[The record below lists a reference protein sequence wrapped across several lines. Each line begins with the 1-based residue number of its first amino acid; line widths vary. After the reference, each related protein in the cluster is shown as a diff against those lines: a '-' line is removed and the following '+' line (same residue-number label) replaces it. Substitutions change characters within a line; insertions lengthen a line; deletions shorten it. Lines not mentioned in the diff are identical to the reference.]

1 MNPYILGPVF
11 GALAGAFM
19 GWLMNERSIL
29 GTANWIPGFVLMGIL
44 WGISGAAKFSAG
56 WNEDPEKSGG
66 RNEDPEKGELLT
78 ETRDYRK
85 KLRKRER
92 DNRKQDE

>member
-19 GWLMNERSIL
+19 GWLMNTRSVI
-29 GTANWIPGFVLMGIL
+29 GTANWIPTYVVMGIL
-44 WGISGAAKFSAG
+44 SGLLGGSKLG
-56 WNEDPEKSGG
+56 NEKK
-66 RNEDPEKGELLT
+66 EDREKGELLT

-92 DNRKQDE
+92 DNKKQDE

>member
-1 MNPYILGPVF
+1 MNPYILGPAF

-19 GWLMNERSIL
+19 GWLMNEHSIL

-44 WGISGAAKFSAG
+44 WGISGAARLSGGKK
-56 WNEDPEKSGG
+56 DPEA
-66 RNEDPEKGELLT
+66 GELLT

>member
-19 GWLMNERSIL
+19 GWLMNSRAIL

-44 WGISGAAKFSAG
+44 WGISGAAKF
-56 WNEDPEKSGG
+56 SGG

>member
-29 GTANWIPGFVLMGIL
+29 GTANWIPGSVLMGIL
-44 WGISGAAKFSAG
+44 WGIGGAAKFSG
-56 WNEDPEKSGG
+56 DRKDE
-66 RNEDPEKGELLT
+66 PEKGEFLT
-78 ETRDYRK
+78 ETKEYK
-85 KLRKRER
+85 KKIKKRE
-92 DNRKQDE
+92 KTKDEQK

>member
-29 GTANWIPGFVLMGIL
+29 GTANWIPGYVLIGIL
-44 WGISGAAKFSAG
+44 WGIGGAAKFSG
-56 WNEDPEKSGG
+56 DRKEE
-66 RNEDPEKGELLT
+66 PEKGELLT
-78 ETRDYRK
+78 ETKANKKKRK
-85 KLRKRER
+85 EEEAKDKAQR
-92 DNRKQDE
+92 

>member
-19 GWLMNERSIL
+19 GWLMNERAIL

-44 WGISGAAKFSAG
+44 WGISGAARLSGGKK
-56 WNEDPEKSGG
+56 DPEA
-66 RNEDPEKGELLT
+66 GELLT
-78 ETRDYRK
+78 ETKAYKKKRK
-85 KLRKRER
+85 EEAAKDKTQR
-92 DNRKQDE
+92 

>member
-29 GTANWIPGFVLMGIL
+29 GTANWIPGSVLMGIL
-44 WGISGAAKFSAG
+44 WGIAGAAKFSAG

-78 ETRDYRK
+78 ETRGYRK

>member
-29 GTANWIPGFVLMGIL
+29 GTATWIPGFVLMGIL
-44 WGISGAAKFSAG
+44 WGISVRRKVQRRQERG
-56 WNEDPEKSGG
+56 SGKRRTAH
-66 RNEDPEKGELLT
+66 RNQSL
-78 ETRDYRK
+78 
-85 KLRKRER
+85 
-92 DNRKQDE
+92 

>member
-19 GWLMNERSIL
+19 GWLMNERAIL

-44 WGISGAAKFSAG
+44 WGISGAAKFS
-56 WNEDPEKSGG
+56 DG
-66 RNEDPEKGELLT
+66 RKEDPEKGELLT
-78 ETRDYRK
+78 ETKAYKKKRK
-85 KLRKRER
+85 EEDAKDKTQR
-92 DNRKQDE
+92 

>member
-44 WGISGAAKFSAG
+44 WGISGAAKFSDGRKA
-56 WNEDPEKSGG
+56 DPEQ
-66 RNEDPEKGELLT
+66 GELLT

>member
-19 GWLMNERSIL
+19 GWLMNSRAIL

-44 WGISGAAKFSAG
+44 WGISGAARLSGGKK
-56 WNEDPEKSGG
+56 DPEA
-66 RNEDPEKGELLT
+66 GELLT
-78 ETRDYRK
+78 ETKDYKKKRK
-85 KLRKRER
+85 EEDAKDKTQR
-92 DNRKQDE
+92 

>member
-1 MNPYILGPVF
+1 
-11 GALAGAFM
+11 
-19 GWLMNERSIL
+19 
-29 GTANWIPGFVLMGIL
+29 MGIL

-78 ETRDYRK
+78 ETKDYKKKRK
-85 KLRKRER
+85 EEDAKDKTQR
-92 DNRKQDE
+92 

>member
-11 GALAGAFM
+11 GAVFGALF
-19 GWLMNERSIL
+19 GWLMNTRSVI
-29 GTANWIPGFVLMGIL
+29 GTANWIPGYVVMGVL
-44 WGISGAAKFSAG
+44 WGLLGASKLGS
-56 WNEDPEKSGG
+56 EKKEN
-66 RNEDPEKGELLT
+66 REKGELLT

-92 DNRKQDE
+92 DNKKQDE

>member
-44 WGISGAAKFSAG
+44 WGISGAARLSGGKK
-56 WNEDPEKSGG
+56 DPEA
-66 RNEDPEKGELLT
+66 GEFLT
-78 ETRDYRK
+78 ETKAYKKKRK
-85 KLRKRER
+85 EEDAKDKTQR
-92 DNRKQDE
+92 